1 MGPPRGAGATGSLL
15 EKPKPF
21 AGEPKLHVI
30 TGPRKI
36 DTELASGARAGFVPD
51 L

>member
-1 MGPPRGAGATGSLL
+1 MGPPRGTGATGSLL
-15 EKPKPF
+15 ERSKPF
-21 AGEPKLHVI
+21 AREPKLHVV

-36 DTELASGARAGFVPD
+36 DTELASGTRAGFVPD